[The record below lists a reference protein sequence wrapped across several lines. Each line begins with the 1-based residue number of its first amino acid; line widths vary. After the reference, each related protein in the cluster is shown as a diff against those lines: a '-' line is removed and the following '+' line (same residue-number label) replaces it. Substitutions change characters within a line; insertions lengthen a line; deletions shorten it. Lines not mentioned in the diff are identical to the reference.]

1 MSQDSCLTRLKNS
14 FAKKTRTIVEREGKM
29 EPFSLFLEVFML
41 ERNFQSGLIKEIKKR
56 LDGCFVLKTDPNYIQ
71 GLPDLLILY
80 NNKWAALEVKRSENA
95 HHQPNQDFY
104 ISTMS
109 KMSFASFISPETKKE
124 VLNALCKALQS

>member
-1 MSQDSCLTRLKNS
+1 
-14 FAKKTRTIVEREGKM
+14 
-29 EPFSLFLEVFML
+29 ML